1 MSRLPYSAEVEI
13 VLLLASPVHRYEGR
27 PADGPLPAAGAESHP
42 SIRLRAGLGI
52 VGDRYFGQ
60 RAHAHASVTVMNA
73 DVLDRVADDLR
84 LPRALDPAA
93 TRRNILLRG
102 VHAGVNVDA
111 LQGATFS
118 LDSGDGPVEF
128 LANRP
133 ANPCAWM
140 DVVLAP
146 GAHRAL
152 RGRGGMRCEPVTDGM
167 LRLGPARLL
176 SSIPLAGPGITGAGP
191 RDRPAPPGSPPGS
204 SGRQR

>member
-1 MSRLPYSAEVEI
+1 MSRLPYSADVEI

-27 PADGPLPAAGAESHP
+27 PADGPRPVVGTESHP

-52 VGDRYFGQ
+52 VGDRHFAKP
-60 RAHAHASVTVMNA
+60 AHVHASVTVMNA
-73 DVLDRVADDLR
+73 DVLDRVAAELG
-84 LPRALDPAA
+84 LPGTLDPSA

-102 VHAGVNVDA
+102 VDIDSMR
-111 LQGATFS
+111 GAAFS

-152 RGRGGMRCEPVTDGM
+152 RGRGGMRCEPLTDGL

-176 SSIPLAGPGITGAGP
+176 SSIPVVVTGAEPPG
-191 RDRPAPPGSPPGS
+191 RPARPGSPPGS
-204 SGRQR
+204 SGS

>member
-1 MSRLPYSAEVEI
+1 MSGLPYGADVEI
-13 VLLLASPVHRYEGR
+13 VLLLASSVHRYEGR
-27 PADGPLPAAGAESHP
+27 PADGPVPATGAETHQ

-52 VGDRYFGQ
+52 VGDRHFGR

-73 DVLDRVADDLR
+73 AALDQAADDLG
-84 LPRALDPAA
+84 LPRTLDPAA
-93 TRRNILLRG
+93 TRRNILLRAVDGG
-102 VHAGVNVDA
+102 VDVDA
-111 LQGATFS
+111 LRGATFS

-152 RGRGGMRCEPVTDGM
+152 RGRGGMRCEPLTDGV
-167 LRLGPARLL
+167 LRLGPARLQ
-176 SSIPLAGPGITGAGP
+176 SSIPLGSTGAEPPG
-191 RDRPAPPGSPPGS
+191 RPARPGNPPGSPDS
-204 SGRQR
+204 

>member
-1 MSRLPYSAEVEI
+1 VNVLPYSAEVEI

-27 PADGPLPAAGAESHP
+27 PSDGPLPAVGEETHQ

-52 VGDRYFGQ
+52 VGDRHFGKP
-60 RAHAHASVTVMNA
+60 AHRHASVTVMNA
-73 DVLDRVADDLR
+73 DVLGLVADDLGI
-84 LPRALDPAA
+84 PRTLDPVA

-102 VHAGVNVDA
+102 VNGDLDVDG
-111 LQGATFS
+111 LRGATFS

-140 DVVLAP
+140 DVALAP

-152 RGRGGMRCEPVTDGM
+152 RGRGGMRSEPLTDGL
-167 LRLGPARLL
+167 LRLGPATMRC
-176 SSIPLAGPGITGAGP
+176 SVPLAVTGAEPPG
-191 RDRPAPPGSPPGS
+191 RPERPGSPPGS
-204 SGRQR
+204 PGS